1 MTTTTFFLYFDTTD
15 ITWLKNTN
23 RLSKMWNNRII
34 LLATVL
40 LGLINYTKGY
50 FVTVDAHSEECFFD
64 KAESGTK
71 MGRSRLFSLLNSK
84 FCVNK

>member
-1 MTTTTFFLYFDTTD
+1 
-15 ITWLKNTN
+15 
-23 RLSKMWNNRII
+23 MWNNRII
-34 LLATVL
+34 LIATVL

-71 MGRSRLFSLLNSK
+71 MGKNSPI
-84 FCVNK
+84 FRI